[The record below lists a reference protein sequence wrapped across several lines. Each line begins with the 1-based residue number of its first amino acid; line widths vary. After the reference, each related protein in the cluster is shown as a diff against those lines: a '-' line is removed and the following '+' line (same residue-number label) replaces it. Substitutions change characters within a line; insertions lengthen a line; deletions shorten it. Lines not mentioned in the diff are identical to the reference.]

1 MTSIPMDEDTTT
13 DIGALTP
20 SDAED
25 AFLNR
30 WKTDAPEP
38 SDDDEG
44 APEAEDAL
52 ETVEAS
58 DDEDDQTDEETDEDS
73 EDPEETPDD
82 STKKKDPK
90 YVDDD
95 EAVVKIKVGDEEL
108 SASIKDLKRL
118 YGQEAALTK
127 KSQEVALKRK
137 EVEDQGAKHL
147 VGLQKLYERAMDRY
161 KPYAEVDMLVASKSL
176 TNEEFAAL
184 RQEASRAYEDVQ
196 FLEQELNGFVQGL
209 ETQRQ
214 QMIREQAKA
223 AIEVLKDPEAGIPN
237 WSQETYDNIRNYAIR
252 NGMPKDVVNQIVD
265 PVIIKTLWKAMAY
278 DNGKS
283 VATVKKAKAP
293 QKVLKSKASGET
305 QRFTKTDGQKA
316 LQRLRSSGSRDDATS
331 AFLSRWGVDSGE

>member
-1 MTSIPMDEDTTT
+1 MTSIPKDEATEEL
-13 DIGALTP
+13 GALTT

-44 APEAEDAL
+44 ATEADDDDT

-58 DDEDDQTDEETDEDS
+58 DTEDDQSDSDDESD

-82 STKKKDPK
+82 TKKKTQK

-108 SASIKDLKRL
+108 QASIKDLKRL

-127 KSQEVALKRK
+127 KSQEIALKRK
-137 EVEDQGAKHL
+137 EAEDQGAKHL
-147 VGLQKLYERAMDRY
+147 VGLQKLYERAMERY

-176 TNEEFAAL
+176 SNEEFAAL
-184 RQEASRAYEDVQ
+184 RAEASRAYEDVQ
-196 FLEQELNGFVQGL
+196 FLQAELDGFVTNL
-209 ETQRQ
+209 ESQRQ
-214 QMIREQAKA
+214 NMIREQAKA
-223 AIEVLKDPEAGIPN
+223 AIEVLKDPENGIPN
-237 WSQETYDNIRNYAIR
+237 WSQETYDNIRSYAIR
-252 NGMPKDVVNQIVD
+252 NGMPKDVVNTIVD

-293 QKVLKSKASGET
+293 KKVLKSKAASET

-316 LQRLRSSGSRDDATS
+316 LSKLRSSGSRDDAAS
-331 AFLSRWGVDSGE
+331 AFLSRWGIEGGD

>member
-1 MTSIPMDEDTTT
+1 MTSIHADEATEET
-13 DIGALTP
+13 GALSP

-44 APEAEDAL
+44 ATEADDDDL

-58 DDEDDQTDEETDEDS
+58 DEDDQTDSDEESD

-82 STKKKDPK
+82 TKKKDQK
-90 YVDDD
+90 YVEDDD
-95 EAVVKIKVGDEEL
+95 AVVKIKVGDEEL
-108 SASIKDLKRL
+108 QASIKDLKRL

-127 KSQEVALKRK
+127 KSQEIALKRK
-137 EVEDQGAKHL
+137 EAEDQGAKHL
-147 VGLQKLYERAMDRY
+147 VGLQKLYERAMERY

-176 TNEEFAAL
+176 SNEEFAAL
-184 RQEASRAYEDVQ
+184 RSEASRAYEDVQ
-196 FLEQELNGFVQGL
+196 FLQAELDGFVQSL
-209 ETQRQ
+209 ESQRQ

-223 AIEVLKDPEAGIPN
+223 AIEVLKDPENGIPK
-237 WSQETYDNIRNYAIR
+237 WSQETYDDIRNYAIR

-265 PVIIKTLWKAMAY
+265 PVIIKTLWKAMKY
-278 DNGKS
+278 DNGKT

-293 QKVLKSKASGET
+293 KKVLKSKASSET

-316 LQRLRSSGSRDDATS
+316 LSKLRSSGSRDDAAS
-331 AFLSRWGVDSGE
+331 AFLSRWGVDSGD

>member
-1 MTSIPMDEDTTT
+1 MTSIPTDEATEET
-13 DIGALTP
+13 GALSP

-30 WKTDAPEP
+30 WKSDAAEP

-44 APEAEDAL
+44 ATDDDDDL

-58 DDEDDQTDEETDEDS
+58 DEETETDEDPDES
-73 EDPEETPDD
+73 DEDPEETPAAA
-82 STKKKDPK
+82 KKLIE
-90 YVDDD
+90 D
-95 EAVVKIKVGDEEL
+95 EEALVKIKVGDEEL
-108 SASIKDLKRL
+108 QASIKDLKRL

-147 VGLQKLYERAMDRY
+147 VGLQKLYERAMERY
-161 KPYAEVDMLVASKSL
+161 KPYADVDMLVASKSL
-176 TNEEFAAL
+176 SNEEFAAL
-184 RQEASRAYEDVQ
+184 RQEAGRAYEDVQ
-196 FLEQELNGFVQGL
+196 FLQQELDGFVQSL

-214 QMIREQAKA
+214 NMIREQAKA
-223 AIEVLKDPEAGIPN
+223 AIDVLKDPESGIPN
-237 WSQETYDNIRNYAIR
+237 WSQETYDNIRTYAIR
-252 NGMPKDVVNQIVD
+252 NGMPKEVVNQIVD
-265 PVIIKTLWKAMAY
+265 PVIIKTLWKAMKY

-293 QKVLKSKASGET
+293 KKVLKSKSSSET

-316 LQRLRSSGSRDDATS
+316 LSKLRSSGSRDDAAS
-331 AFLSRWGVDSGE
+331 AFLSRWGVDSGD

>member
-1 MTSIPMDEDTTT
+1 MTSIPADEATEE
-13 DIGALTP
+13 IGALSP

-30 WKTDAPEP
+30 WQSDASEP

-44 APEAEDAL
+44 ATEAEDDDL

-58 DDEDDQTDEETDEDS
+58 EEDDETDSDDESE

-82 STKKKDPK
+82 TKKKAK
-90 YVDDD
+90 QYVEDD

-108 SASIKDLKRL
+108 QASIKDLKRL

-127 KSQEVALKRK
+127 KSQEIALKRK
-137 EVEDQGAKHL
+137 EAEDQGAKHL

-176 TNEEFAAL
+176 SNEEFAAL
-184 RQEASRAYEDVQ
+184 RSEASRAYEDVQ
-196 FLEQELNGFVQGL
+196 FLQAELDGFVQGL
-209 ETQRQ
+209 EGQRQ

-223 AIEVLKDPEAGIPN
+223 AIEVLKDPENGIPQ
-237 WSQETYDNIRNYAIR
+237 WSQETYDDIRNYAIR
-252 NGMPKDVVNQIVD
+252 NGMPKDIVNQIVD
-265 PVIIKTLWKAMAY
+265 PVIIKTLWKAMKY

-293 QKVLKSKASGET
+293 KKVLKSKSSSET

-316 LQRLRSSGSRDDATS
+316 ISKLRSSGSRDDAAN
-331 AFLSRWGVDSGE
+331 AFLSRWGVADE